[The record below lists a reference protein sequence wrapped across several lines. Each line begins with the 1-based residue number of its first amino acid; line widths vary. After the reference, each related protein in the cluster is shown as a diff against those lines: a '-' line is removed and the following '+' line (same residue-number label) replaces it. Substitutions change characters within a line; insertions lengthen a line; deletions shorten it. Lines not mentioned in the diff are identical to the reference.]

1 MSEILWSL
9 QRSVLSWND
18 SWLRLRGAST
28 FACIFLRG
36 SQRWSSFCL
45 LVLLSLAICFSN
57 EVQMLSNLCSS
68 IFAKTGDLT
77 KIAHHCPLQNDFS
90 HFMLYVFLERWPAAK
105 DDKFAFE
112 PNDCKGERIAA
123 ATMNKVPQVFN
134 FPCFSRCLNWTCPL
148 DWCGLVMS
156 SLGQWPYSSHL
167 FTQHRFMNKKD
178 QRWSTFSHVFLAS
191 CSVRNV
197 LRALLHSPV
206 PSCGNDSSLIR
217 EVVLF
222 WWDCH
227 YKIGK
232 SLESQNP
239 VLQTFKGRLGLIARA
254 CAHKAL
260 FHCGYSSAAFLRRSR
275 RKQNISN
282 IST

>member
-1 MSEILWSL
+1 MTSATSC
-9 QRSVLSWND
+9 
-18 SWLRLRGAST
+18 
-28 FACIFLRG
+28 FMFFLRDDLYDL
-36 SQRWSSFCL
+36 QPRMTN
-45 LVLLSLAICFSN
+45 LLSSLI
-57 EVQMLSNLCSS
+57 
-68 IFAKTGDLT
+68 
-77 KIAHHCPLQNDFS
+77 
-90 HFMLYVFLERWPAAK
+90 
-105 DDKFAFE
+105 
-112 PNDCKGERIAA
+112 KGERIAA
-123 ATMNKVPQVFN
+123 ATMNKVPQVLN
-134 FPCFSRCLNWTCPL
+134 FSCFSRCLNWTCPL

-156 SLGQWPYSSHL
+156 SLGQWHAMTIL
-167 FTQHRFMNKKD
+167 FTQHRFMNLD
-178 QRWSTFSHVFLAS
+178 QRWSTFSHVFSAS

-254 CAHKAL
+254 CAQMVL
-260 FHCGYSSAAFLRRSR
+260 FHCGDSSAAFLRRSR
-275 RKQNISN
+275 RKQNMGLSEN
-282 IST
+282 RVYSQL